1 MQYDFDTIL
10 DRRKTNSEKWAV
22 KPGELPMT
30 TADMDFKTAPEII
43 SAMKKKIEFGA
54 FGYELPTPEYFSAV
68 QSWYEKEHH
77 AYADTKWMRFMTGV
91 IPGITASVHHFSHE
105 GDSVL
110 MLEPI
115 YNTFYNSIINS
126 GRHVIASQQVYDS
139 ETHTY
144 QVDWDDLEAKMAAPL
159 TTLMIL
165 CNPHNPTGY
174 VWTRDELIH
183 ILSLANKHGVVVIA
197 DEIHGDLVLDGPDYT
212 PTFSLPAQYTQ
223 HLITLVSTSKTF
235 NLAALHSA
243 TGIVPNPV
251 IRERFDRAI
260 NKYEVAEPNLLAIP
274 ATIAAY
280 RHGAD
285 WLHQMKSY
293 VLANRHYLEQYLAD
307 HSSKLHVVPGT
318 ATYLVWI
325 DTSAVADNSAALAD
339 FIRQDSGLIVNPGT
353 YYHGNGKG
361 FIRINIAYP
370 RQQIEDGMNR
380 LAKSI
385 RDYQNQPSPK

>member
-1 MQYDFDTIL
+1 MQYDFDTII
-10 DRRKTNSEKWAV
+10 DRTKTNSEKWDV
-22 KPGELPMT
+22 HPGELPMT
-30 TADMDFKTAPEII
+30 TADMDFKTAPAITA
-43 SAMKKKIEFGA
+43 AMKQKIDLGV
-54 FGYELPTPEYFSAV
+54 FGYELPTTEYFQAV
-68 QSWYEKEHH
+68 SEWYQKEHH
-77 AYADTKWMRFMTGV
+77 AYADPQWMRFMTGV
-91 IPGITASVHHFSHE
+91 IPAITAGVHHFSHE

-110 MLEPI
+110 MMEPI

-126 GRHVIASQQVYDS
+126 GRHVVSSQQIYDPES
-139 ETHTY
+139 HTY
-144 QVDWDDLEAKMAAPL
+144 RVDWDDLEAQMAKPL

-174 VWTRDELIH
+174 VWTRDQLIH
-183 ILSLANKHGVVVIA
+183 ILSLANKHGLVVIA

-243 TGIVPNPV
+243 TGIVPNP
-251 IRERFDRAI
+251 IMRERFDRAI

-285 WLHQMKSY
+285 WLHQLKAY
-293 VLANRHYLEQYLAD
+293 VLANKHYLEQTLAAQ
-307 HSSKLHVVPGT
+307 LPQVHVVPGT

-325 DTSAVADNSAALAD
+325 DTSEVASDSEQLGK
-339 FIRQDSGLIVNPGT
+339 FIRQDTGLIINPGT
-353 YYHGNGKG
+353 YYHGNGRD
-361 FIRINIAYP
+361 FIRMNIAYP
-370 RQQIEDGMNR
+370 RQQVEDGVKR
-380 LAKSI
+380 LVKAIK
-385 RDYQNQPSPK
+385 DYQK